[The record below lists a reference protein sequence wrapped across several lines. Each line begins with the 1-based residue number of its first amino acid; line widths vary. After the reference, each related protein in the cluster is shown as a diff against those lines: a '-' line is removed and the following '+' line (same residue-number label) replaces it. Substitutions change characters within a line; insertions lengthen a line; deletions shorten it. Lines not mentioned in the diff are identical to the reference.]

1 MVPILAA
8 CRGAPKARESPL
20 LRIVLTRALLVALP
34 FAVYF
39 LWAAW
44 AKRSGRTMGAT
55 PWGWLT
61 AAGCVLVGLS
71 LMATVVFHS
80 DNREG
85 YVPAQ
90 AHPGGK
96 VTPGGFDPS
105 RRSPPVNPQ
114 SPNTAP

>member
-1 MVPILAA
+1 
-8 CRGAPKARESPL
+8 L
-20 LRIVLTRALLVALP
+20 LRIILTRALLVALP

-39 LWAAW
+39 LWAAI
-44 AKRSGRTMGAT
+44 ARRSGRPMGAT
-55 PWGWLT
+55 PWGWLA
-61 AAGCVLVGLS
+61 AAGCLLVGLS

-80 DNREG
+80 DNRGAG

-96 VTPGGFDPS
+96 VTPGAFDRA
-105 RRSPPVNPQ
+105 RRPPPAGTQ